1 MKHAATTNPSKVS
14 LACSYFSYYCMWILP
29 RAARERQ
36 AGRDAQEEE
45 EEEADGMGCGPR
57 ADSVVDIWPWTKG
70 KASEQESEREPLVYV
85 TD

>member
-1 MKHAATTNPSKVS
+1 MKHAATTNPSKAS
-14 LACSYFSYYCMWILP
+14 LACYYFSYYCMWILP

-36 AGRDAQEEE
+36 AGRDAQE